1 MSAPGFVQGVV
12 LPPAICLFLE
22 REFDFNRLRGSIRGD
37 DPDVD
42 ATLQA
47 IHKVAMAWLDR
58 VDATPRATDAR
69 PAVHWFT
76 PAEAAAR
83 LGVKPDT
90 IRRGI
95 REHRLPAEK
104 HQARWRI
111 PTAALDAY
119 RRSTA

>member
-1 MSAPGFVQGVV
+1 MTAPGFVQGVV
-12 LPPAICLFLE
+12 IPPAVCVLLE
-22 REFDFNRLRGSIRGD
+22 REFDFNRLRGSIRGE

-42 ATLQA
+42 ATLRA
-47 IHKVAMAWLDR
+47 IHQVAMTYLGR
-58 VDATPRATDAR
+58 VDATPPATETR

-90 IRRGI
+90 VRLGI

-104 HQARWRI
+104 RHGRWRI

-119 RRSTA
+119 RRSSP